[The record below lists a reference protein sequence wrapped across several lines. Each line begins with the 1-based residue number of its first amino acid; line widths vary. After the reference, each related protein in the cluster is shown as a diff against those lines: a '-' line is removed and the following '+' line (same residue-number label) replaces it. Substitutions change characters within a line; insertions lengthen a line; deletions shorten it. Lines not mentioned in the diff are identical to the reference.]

1 MRAGHP
7 RSTTHAGL
15 RRTAIPLVLCLNR
28 AYGRSRRYAALD
40 DARSVC
46 TGNASHCGHVRDS
59 ALPGV
64 STRLCVLLQ
73 PCARFC
79 IAGRIYAFMRPIA
92 AMCAILHCRAYLR
105 VYASSCNHVRDS
117 ASPGV
122 STRLC
127 VPLRPCAR
135 FCIAGRMYAFMCPI
149 ATLCTILRRA
159 YVHAYASS
167 CGHVHDSASPGVCTR
182 LCVLLRPCARFCVA
196 GRMYAFMRPLAT
208 MCAILRRAYVRVYAS
223 SCDRARD
230 SAPGVCTRLCLR
242 AATLPGIRKYQCI
255 PLRAF
260 AYTCARKNQDIFSR
274 ASNQNFSSGK
284 MPARMPMRQVTSG
297 STICAISRSPTR
309 LISIAM

>member
-15 RRTAIPLVLCLNR
+15 RRTAIPLALCLNR
-28 AYGRSRRYAALD
+28 AYGCSRRYAALD
-40 DARSVC
+40 DARGVC
-46 TGNASHCGHVRDS
+46 TGNVSHCGHVRDS

-64 STRLCVLLQ
+64 C
-73 PCARFC
+73 
-79 IAGRIYAFMRPIA
+79 
-92 AMCAILHCRAYLR
+92 
-105 VYASSCNHVRDS
+105 
-117 ASPGV
+117 
-122 STRLC
+122 TRLC

-135 FCIAGRMYAFMCPI
+135 FCIAGRMYAFMRPI

-159 YVHAYASS
+159 YVHA
-167 CGHVHDSASPGVCTR
+167 
-182 LCVLLRPCARFCVA
+182 
-196 GRMYAFMRPLAT
+196 
-208 MCAILRRAYVRVYAS
+208 YAS

-242 AATLPGIRKYQCI
+242 AATLPGISKYQCI

>member
-15 RRTAIPLVLCLNR
+15 RRTAIPLALCLNR
-28 AYGRSRRYAALD
+28 AYGRSRRYAALYA
-40 DARSVC
+40 ARSVC

-59 ALPGV
+59 AMPGV
-64 STRLCVLLQ
+64 C
-73 PCARFC
+73 
-79 IAGRIYAFMRPIA
+79 
-92 AMCAILHCRAYLR
+92 
-105 VYASSCNHVRDS
+105 
-117 ASPGV
+117 
-122 STRLC
+122 TRLC

-135 FCIAGRMYAFMCPI
+135 FCIAGRMYAFMRPI

-182 LCVLLRPCARFCVA
+182 LCVLLRPCARFCA
-196 GRMYAFMRPLAT
+196 GRML
-208 MCAILRRAYVRVYAS
+208 RVYAS

-242 AATLPGIRKYQCI
+242 AATLPGISKYQCI

-260 AYTCARKNQDIFSR
+260 ASTCACKNQDIFSH

>member
-1 MRAGHP
+1 MRPLA
-7 RSTTHAGL
+7 TMC
-15 RRTAIPLVLCLNR
+15 AILHRR
-28 AYGRSRRYAALD
+28 AYLRVY
-40 DARSVC
+40 
-46 TGNASHCGHVRDS
+46 ASHCGHVRDS

-92 AMCAILHCRAYLR
+92 AMCAILHCWTYVR
-105 VYASSCNHVRDS
+105 VYVSHCDPMHNS
-117 ASPGV
+117 A
-122 STRLC
+122 
-127 VPLRPCAR
+127 
-135 FCIAGRMYAFMCPI
+135 
-149 ATLCTILRRA
+149 
-159 YVHAYASS
+159 
-167 CGHVHDSASPGVCTR
+167 PGVCTR
-182 LCVLLRPCARFCVA
+182 LCILLRPCARFCVA
-196 GRMYAFMRPLAT
+196 GRMYAFMRPLAA
-208 MCAILRRAYVRVYAS
+208 MCTILRRRAYVRVYASSSATWAILRRAYVRVYAS

>member
-15 RRTAIPLVLCLNR
+15 RRTAIPLALCLNR

-64 STRLCVLLQ
+64 C
-73 PCARFC
+73 
-79 IAGRIYAFMRPIA
+79 
-92 AMCAILHCRAYLR
+92 
-105 VYASSCNHVRDS
+105 
-117 ASPGV
+117 
-122 STRLC
+122 TRLC

-149 ATLCTILRRA
+149 AAMCAILHRRA
-159 YVHAYASS
+159 YLRVYASH
-167 CGHVHDSASPGVCTR
+167 CDPMHNSAPGVCTR

-242 AATLPGIRKYQCI
+242 AATLPGISKYQCI

-260 AYTCARKNQDIFSR
+260 ASTCARKNQDIFSR